1 MLKLGQGLDE
11 AAIQTL
17 ADANELTI
25 NRLFLSKHRDDS
37 MMLLMSDR
45 KGSRPRIRMQIT
57 LDGNPRREFLDEAGK
72 VIASLPEE
80 KNKR

>member
-1 MLKLGQGLDE
+1 
-11 AAIQTL
+11 
-17 ADANELTI
+17 
-25 NRLFLSKHRDDS
+25 

-45 KGSRPRIRMQIT
+45 KGSRQRIRMQIT
-57 LDGNPRREFLDEAGK
+57 LDGNPRLEFLDEAGK